1 MHFSSVDFGTVLLQ
15 MASNFGRIW
24 RGTAHVARVTTLMW
38 ERLGLRYSL
47 ERRSS
52 WCFWLSGWGTKELE
66 GLVGLGGDATDVRHQ
81 QWFGRRVRGAHTGQV
96 LVEIGKWP
104 KIHLNTQVWQV
115 EMGAFQILSET
126 WAKFEVQLWKASEL
140 VFLVKWVMYQG
151 ARGFGWARW
160 RRHRCSTSAVIW
172 TASPR
177 CSHGAGPYFMV
188 FPCFSHQGK
197 GKTWYMDSVQSTGWL
212 QVKSA

>member
-1 MHFSSVDFGTVLLQ
+1 MSYIARVPLGTTILYCIIYIVYNRDRTH
-15 MASNFGRIW
+15 AFFFGRFW
-24 RGTAHVARVTTLMW
+24 NCFVADGFQFWLDLEGHCMLHVWW

-104 KIHLNTQVWQV
+104 KIHLNTQVW
-115 EMGAFQILSET
+115 
-126 WAKFEVQLWKASEL
+126 K
-140 VFLVKWVMYQG
+140 VKWVPFRSFQKLEQSLRYSFEKQ
-151 ARGFGWARW
+151 
-160 RRHRCSTSAVIW
+160 
-172 TASPR
+172 ASW
-177 CSHGAGPYFMV
+177 
-188 FPCFSHQGK
+188 CF
-197 GKTWYMDSVQSTGWL
+197 W
-212 QVKSA
+212 

>member
-1 MHFSSVDFGTVLLQ
+1 
-15 MASNFGRIW
+15 
-24 RGTAHVARVTTLMW
+24 MW
-38 ERLGLRYSL
+38 ERLGLQYSL

-140 VFLVKWVMYQG
+140 VFLVKWVRYQG

-177 CSHGAGPYFMV
+177 CSHWAGPYFMV